1 MRTISLPAK
10 PLLKLFKKQKI
21 ASMLELK
28 KALGTNSSMTIFRKL
43 KELGYIS
50 SCSNS
55 GKYYSLLQ
63 IAQFD
68 IRGLWSYKSVLFS
81 IYGTLGETLRVLI
94 EESEKGYSCGE
105 LEKLL
110 KVKPNEALLDLIKKK
125 RIYREKVFGMYI
137 YFSNTSSVRKRQKLL
152 RKDTGEALGLDQM
165 KPDILMNE
173 LKAAIIIFFSILN
186 EKQRRLY
193 AGLES
198 LKIGRGG
205 DKIISDL
212 LGINIKTV
220 NKGKKELLG
229 NTIKIDTIR
238 DSGGGR
244 KKIQKKNP
252 RGNSKD

>member
-1 MRTISLPAK
+1 MRTISFPTK
-10 PLLKLFKKQKI
+10 RLFKVLKKQKI

-43 KELGYIS
+43 KELDYIS
-50 SCSNS
+50 SCSHS
-55 GKYYSLLQ
+55 GKYYSLMQ

-68 IRGLWSYKSVLFS
+68 IRGLWLYKSVLFS
-81 IYGTLGETLRVLI
+81 TYGTLGETLRSLI
-94 EESEKGYSCGE
+94 EESEKGYSCVE
-105 LEKLL
+105 LEELL

-125 RIYREKVFGMYI
+125 RIYREKVGGIYV
-137 YFSNTSSVRKRQKLL
+137 YFSNTSSLRRPQKLL
-152 RKDTGEALGLDQM
+152 RKDQDDELGIDKM
-165 KPDILMNE
+165 NPDILMNE

-229 NTIKIDTIR
+229 DTIKIDTIR

-252 RGNSKD
+252 RGDSKN

>member
-1 MRTISLPAK
+1 MRTISLPQK
-10 PLLKLFKKQKI
+10 RLFKLLKKQKI

-43 KELGYIS
+43 KELDYIS
-50 SCSNS
+50 SCSHS
-55 GKYYSLLQ
+55 GKYYSLMQ

-81 IYGTLGETLRVLI
+81 TYGTLRETLRVLI
-94 EESEKGYSCGE
+94 EKAEKGYSCAE

-110 KVKPNEALLDLIKKK
+110 KVKPNEALLGLIKEKG
-125 RIYREKVFGMYI
+125 IYREKVFGIYV
-137 YFSNTSSVRKRQKLL
+137 YFSNTNSLRRRQKLL
-152 RKDTGEALGLDQM
+152 RNDQGKELGKM

-173 LKAAIIIFFSILN
+173 LKAAIIIFFSMLN

-198 LKIGRGG
+198 LKIWRGG
-205 DKIISDL
+205 DKVISDL

-220 NKGKKELLG
+220 TKGKKELLG
-229 NTIKIDTIR
+229 DTIKIDTIR

-244 KKIQKKNP
+244 KKIKKKF
-252 RGNSKD
+252 RR

>member
-1 MRTISLPAK
+1 
-10 PLLKLFKKQKI
+10 
-21 ASMLELK
+21 
-28 KALGTNSSMTIFRKL
+28 
-43 KELGYIS
+43 
-50 SCSNS
+50 
-55 GKYYSLLQ
+55 
-63 IAQFD
+63 
-68 IRGLWSYKSVLFS
+68 
-81 IYGTLGETLRVLI
+81 
-94 EESEKGYSCGE
+94 
-105 LEKLL
+105 
-110 KVKPNEALLDLIKKK
+110 
-125 RIYREKVFGMYI
+125 
-137 YFSNTSSVRKRQKLL
+137 
-152 RKDTGEALGLDQM
+152 M

-229 NTIKIDTIR
+229 DTIKIDTIR

-244 KKIQKKNP
+244 KKTQKKNP
-252 RGNSKD
+252 RGDSKD

>member
-1 MRTISLPAK
+1 MKTISISAK
-10 PLLKLFKKQKI
+10 RLFKLLKRQKI
-21 ASMLELK
+21 ANIVELK
-28 KALGTNSSMTIFRKL
+28 KALGTHSSMTVFRKL
-43 KELGYIS
+43 KELNYIS
-50 SCSNS
+50 SCSHS
-55 GKYYSLLQ
+55 GKYYSLMQL
-63 IAQFD
+63 AQFD

-81 IYGTLGETLRVLI
+81 RYGTLGETLRILV
-94 EESEKGYSCGE
+94 EESEKGYSCME

-110 KVKPNEALLDLIKKK
+110 KVRPNEALLELIKKK
-125 RIYREKVFGMYI
+125 KIYREKVFGMYV
-137 YFSNTSSVRKRQKLL
+137 YFSNTSSLRRRQELL
-152 RKDTGEALGLDQM
+152 RKDQGEVVGLDKM

-173 LKAAIIIFFSILN
+173 LKAAIILFFSMLN

-229 NTIKIDTIR
+229 DTIKIDTIR
-238 DSGGGR
+238 ERGGGR
-244 KKIQKKNP
+244 KKIQKKNS
-252 RGNSKD
+252 RSDSKD

>member
-10 PLLKLFKKQKI
+10 RLFKLLKKQKI
-21 ASMLELK
+21 ANMLELK

-43 KELGYIS
+43 KELDYIS
-50 SCSNS
+50 SCSDS

-68 IRGLWSYKSVLFS
+68 IRGLWLYKSVLFS
-81 IYGTLGETLRVLI
+81 TYGTLGETLRTLI
-94 EESEKGYSCGE
+94 EESEKGYSCVE
-105 LEKLL
+105 LETLL
-110 KVKPNEALLDLIKKK
+110 KVKPNEALLYLIKKK
-125 RIYREKVFGMYI
+125 RIYREKVFGIYI
-137 YFSNTSSVRKRQKLL
+137 YFSNISSVSKRQKLL
-152 RKDTGEALGLDQM
+152 RKDSGETLGFDQM

-220 NKGKKELLG
+220 NKGKKELLDD
-229 NTIKIDTIR
+229 TIKIDTIR

-244 KKIQKKNP
+244 KKTQKKNP
-252 RGNSKD
+252 RGDSKD